1 MKKIIALLL
10 AMVMMFA
17 LCACGTREKENLDTA
32 TELLKE
38 AENCIVRASTMLID
52 HFDVNYQ
59 SLMKYYYNVSL
70 LEDSYFEPGDDLYDE
85 AMEIQKYRDTAKEKM
100 DEAKTLMGNKS
111 SSDYYNAVKEYYVE
125 LTSFLKVI
133 TDWPEG
139 YTYFTYMNAISSC
152 KEKCLN
158 AYNELAFYK

>member
-70 LEDSYFEPGDDLYDE
+70 LFQYGLDEFFDVVCTVLIVGVGVDDNVRPD
-85 AMEIQKYRDTAKEKM
+85 
-100 DEAKTLMGNKS
+100 
-111 SSDYYNAVKEYYVE
+111 
-125 LTSFLKVI
+125 F
-133 TDWPEG
+133 
-139 YTYFTYMNAISSC
+139 
-152 KEKCLN
+152 KCLV
-158 AYNELAFYK
+158 